1 MLYERQE
8 TIYRQ
13 SENQINIEDDK
24 SDLISF
30 ILGIVSFIVMYFLSP
45 IFSVVISGVGL
56 FFGIKS
62 KTTLN
67 IVMHT
72 LIIGVF
78 VMAIVTIAGGL

>member
-30 ILGIVSFIVMYFLSP
+30 ILGIVSFIVMYFISP

>member
-30 ILGIVSFIVMYFLSP
+30 ILGIFSFIVMYFISP